1 MDLMIL
7 RDVMCVEGKGLVLT
21 GPLLLVDVVRQS
33 DVEWLLGREVFVSGN
48 NGRQLN
54 LRVKGVSVR
63 QTMSGATETSLRVD
77 RPPDGADILVD
88 SIVTIDG

>member
-1 MDLMIL
+1 MDLMII

-33 DVEWLLGREVFVSGN
+33 DVEWLLGREVIVSGH

-54 LRVKGVSVR
+54 VCVKGVSVR
-63 QTMSGATETSLRVD
+63 QTMSGATETSLGVES
-77 RPPDGADILVD
+77 PPDGADILVN
-88 SIVTIDG
+88 SIVTIGG